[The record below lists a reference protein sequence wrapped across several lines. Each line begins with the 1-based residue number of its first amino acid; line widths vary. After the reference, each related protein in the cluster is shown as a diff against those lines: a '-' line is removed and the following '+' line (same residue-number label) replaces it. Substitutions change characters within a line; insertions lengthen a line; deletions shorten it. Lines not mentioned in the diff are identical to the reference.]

1 MKNIV
6 LARVDDR
13 LIHTE
18 ILTLWV
24 PAVNANRILIVD
36 DTVANDKFRSRV
48 IKDMAPKGMVIHVYD
63 MDRAVEK
70 LKEEPSFS

>member
-24 PAVNANRILIVD
+24 PEVRANRIIIVD
-36 DTVANDKFRSRV
+36 DVVAKDKFRSKVIRV
-48 IKDMAPKGMVIHVYD
+48 GAISRTILNPSMTPSRKGV
-63 MDRAVEK
+63 
-70 LKEEPSFS
+70 